1 MPNYRE
7 QTGEVGTYNNLKV
20 YVLHGGDFLRG
31 LAKNQLNY
39 TTIYCLKDFDPY
51 HKLLPDCMYAYMINK
66 DDPDNVYCL
75 GTMGNYGKV
84 NFKKNIDSCEKFAIT
99 RKSAPTPDISRN
111 PDATAADISRNP
123 DATAAIDDILSEIR
137 SWNTK
142 INYADYTKTVDAY
155 LEALA

>member
-20 YVLHGGDFLRG
+20 HVLHGGEFVKKLINKQVAYD
-31 LAKNQLNY
+31 
-39 TTIYCLKDFDPY
+39 TIYCLKDIDPY

-66 DDPDNVYCL
+66 DDPNNVYCL

-84 NFKKNIDSCEKFAIT
+84 NFKKNIGSCEKFALAN
-99 RKSAPTPDISRN
+99 KSAPTPDISRN
-111 PDATAADISRNP
+111 PDT
-123 DATAAIDDILSEIR
+123 TAAIDDILSEIR

>member
-7 QTGEVGTYNNLKV
+7 QTGEVGTYNGLKV
-20 YVLHGGDFLRG
+20 HVLHGGDFLRG
-31 LAKNQLNY
+31 LAKDQLNY

-66 DDPDNVYCL
+66 DDPNNVYCL

-84 NFKKNIDSCEKFAIT
+84 NFKKNIGSCEKFARSLT
-99 RKSAPTPDISRN
+99 HKSAPT
-111 PDATAADISRNP
+111 TDISRNP

>member
-7 QTGEVGTYNNLKV
+7 QTGEVGNYNGLKV
-20 YVLHGGDFLRG
+20 HVLHGGDFLRG
-31 LAKNQLNY
+31 LAKDQLNY

-66 DDPDNVYCL
+66 DDPNNVYCL

-111 PDATAADISRNP
+111 L

>member
-20 YVLHGGDFLRG
+20 HVLHGGEFVKKLINKQVAYD
-31 LAKNQLNY
+31 
-39 TTIYCLKDFDPY
+39 TIYCLKDIDPY

-99 RKSAPTPDISRN
+99 HKSAPT
-111 PDATAADISRNP
+111 TDISRNP

>member
-7 QTGEVGTYNNLKV
+7 QSGEVGTYNGLKV
-20 YVLHGGDFLRG
+20 HVLHGGDFLRG

-66 DDPDNVYCL
+66 DDTNNVYCL

-84 NFKKNIDSCEKFAIT
+84 NFKKNIGSCEKFAIT
-99 RKSAPTPDISRN
+99 QKSAPT
-111 PDATAADISRNP
+111 ADISRNP

-155 LEALA
+155 LEALT

>member
-7 QTGEVGTYNNLKV
+7 QSGEVGTYNNLKV
-20 YVLHGGDFLRG
+20 HVLHGGDFLRG

-66 DDPDNVYCL
+66 DDPNNVYCL

-111 PDATAADISRNP
+111 L

>member
-7 QTGEVGTYNNLKV
+7 QTGEVGTYNGLKV
-20 YVLHGGDFLRG
+20 HVLHGGEFVKKLINKQVAYD
-31 LAKNQLNY
+31 
-39 TTIYCLKDFDPY
+39 TIYCLKDIDPY

-66 DDPDNVYCL
+66 DDPNNVYCL

-84 NFKKNIDSCEKFAIT
+84 NFKKNIGSCEKFALT
-99 RKSAPTPDISRN
+99 NKSAPT
-111 PDATAADISRNP
+111 TDISRNP

>member
-20 YVLHGGDFLRG
+20 HVLHGGDFLRG

-99 RKSAPTPDISRN
+99 NKSAPTP
-111 PDATAADISRNP
+111 DISRNP

>member
-7 QTGEVGTYNNLKV
+7 QSGEVGTYNGLKV
-20 YVLHGGDFLRG
+20 HVLHGGDFLRG

-66 DDPDNVYCL
+66 DDPNNVYCL
-75 GTMGNYGKV
+75 GTMSNYGKV
-84 NFKKNIDSCEKFAIT
+84 KNFKKNIGSCEKFAIT
-99 RKSAPTPDISRN
+99 QKSAPT
-111 PDATAADISRNP
+111 ADISRNP

-142 INYADYTKTVDAY
+142 INYADYTKTVDKY

>member
-20 YVLHGGDFLRG
+20 NVLHGGDFLRG

-84 NFKKNIDSCEKFAIT
+84 NFKKNIGSCEKFALAN
-99 RKSAPTPDISRN
+99 KSAPTP
-111 PDATAADISRNP
+111 DISRNP

-142 INYADYTKTVDAY
+142 INYADYTKTVDKY

>member
-7 QTGEVGTYNNLKV
+7 QTGEVGTYNGLKV
-20 YVLHGGDFLRG
+20 HVLHGGDFLRG

-66 DDPDNVYCL
+66 DDPDNIYCL

-84 NFKKNIDSCEKFAIT
+84 NFKKNIAACEKFALT
-99 RKSAPTPDISRN
+99 NKSAPTP
-111 PDATAADISRNP
+111 DISRNP

>member
-7 QTGEVGTYNNLKV
+7 QTGEVGTYNGLKV
-20 YVLHGGDFLRG
+20 HVLHGGDFLRG

-66 DDPDNVYCL
+66 DDPNNVYCL

-84 NFKKNIDSCEKFAIT
+84 NFKKNTGSCEKFAIT

-111 PDATAADISRNP
+111 L

-142 INYADYTKTVDAY
+142 INYADYTKTVDKY

>member
-20 YVLHGGDFLRG
+20 NVLHGGDFLRG
-31 LAKNQLNY
+31 LAKDQLNY

-66 DDPDNVYCL
+66 DDPNNVYCL

-111 PDATAADISRNP
+111 PDT
-123 DATAAIDDILSEIR
+123 TAAIDDILSEIR

>member
-7 QTGEVGTYNNLKV
+7 QTGEVGSYNNLKV
-20 YVLHGGDFLRG
+20 YVLNGGDFLRG

-39 TTIYCLKDFDPY
+39 TIIYCLKDFDPY
-51 HKLLPDCMYAYMINK
+51 HKLLPDCMYAYMLNK
-66 DDPDNVYCL
+66 DDTNNVYCL
-75 GTMGNYGKV
+75 GTIGNYGKV
-84 NFKKNIDSCEKFAIT
+84 NFKKNIGSCEKFAIT
-99 RKSAPTPDISRN
+99 QKSAPT
-111 PDATAADISRNP
+111 TDISRNP

>member
-20 YVLHGGDFLRG
+20 NVLHGGDFLRG

-66 DDPDNVYCL
+66 DDPNNVYCL

-84 NFKKNIDSCEKFAIT
+84 NFKKNIDSCEKFALAN
-99 RKSAPTPDISRN
+99 KSAPTP
-111 PDATAADISRNP
+111 DISRNP

-142 INYADYTKTVDAY
+142 INYADYTKTVDKY

>member
-20 YVLHGGDFLRG
+20 NVLHGGDFLRG

-84 NFKKNIDSCEKFAIT
+84 NFKKNIAACEKFALT
-99 RKSAPTPDISRN
+99 NKSAPT
-111 PDATAADISRNP
+111 TDISRNP

>member
-7 QTGEVGTYNNLKV
+7 QSGEVGTYNNLKV
-20 YVLHGGDFLRG
+20 NVLHGGDFLRG

-84 NFKKNIDSCEKFAIT
+84 NFKKNIGSCEKFALT
-99 RKSAPTPDISRN
+99 NKSAPTP
-111 PDATAADISRNP
+111 DISRNP

-142 INYADYTKTVDAY
+142 INYADYTKTVDKY

>member
-7 QTGEVGTYNNLKV
+7 QTGEVGSYNNLKV
-20 YVLHGGDFLRG
+20 CVLHGGDFLRG

-66 DDPDNVYCL
+66 DDPNNVYCL

-84 NFKKNIDSCEKFAIT
+84 NFKKNIAACEKFAIT
-99 RKSAPTPDISRN
+99 HKPAPTTDISRN
-111 PDATAADISRNP
+111 PDT
-123 DATAAIDDILSEIR
+123 TAAIDDILSEIR

>member
-20 YVLHGGDFLRG
+20 YVLNGGDFLRG
-31 LAKNQLNY
+31 LAKDQLNY

-66 DDPDNVYCL
+66 DDPNNVYCL

-99 RKSAPTPDISRN
+99 HKSAPTP
-111 PDATAADISRNP
+111 DISRNP

>member
-20 YVLHGGDFLRG
+20 CVLHGGDFLRG
-31 LAKNQLNY
+31 LAKDQLNY

-66 DDPDNVYCL
+66 DDPNNVYCL

-84 NFKKNIDSCEKFAIT
+84 NFKKNIASCEKFT
-99 RKSAPTPDISRN
+99 RTLTNKSTPT
-111 PDATAADISRNP
+111 ADISRNP

>member
-7 QTGEVGTYNNLKV
+7 QTGEVGNYNGLKV
-20 YVLHGGDFLRG
+20 HVLHGGDFLRG

-66 DDPDNVYCL
+66 DDPNNVYCL

-84 NFKKNIDSCEKFAIT
+84 NFKKNIGSCEKFAIT
-99 RKSAPTPDISRN
+99 HKSAPT
-111 PDATAADISRNP
+111 ADISRNL

>member
-7 QTGEVGTYNNLKV
+7 QTGEVGTYNDLKV
-20 YVLHGGDFLRG
+20 HVLHGGDFLRG

-84 NFKKNIDSCEKFAIT
+84 NFKKNIGSCEKFAIT
-99 RKSAPTPDISRN
+99 RKSAPTP
-111 PDATAADISRNP
+111 DISRNP

-142 INYADYTKTVDAY
+142 INYADYTKTVDKY

>member
-20 YVLHGGDFLRG
+20 NVLHGGDFLRG

-66 DDPDNVYCL
+66 DDPNNVYCL

-84 NFKKNIDSCEKFAIT
+84 NFKKNIDSCEKFALAN
-99 RKSAPTPDISRN
+99 KSAPTPDISRN
-111 PDATAADISRNP
+111 S

>member
-20 YVLHGGDFLRG
+20 NVLHGGDFLRG

-84 NFKKNIDSCEKFAIT
+84 NFKKNIGSCEKFAIT
-99 RKSAPTPDISRN
+99 RKSAPT
-111 PDATAADISRNP
+111 ADVSRNP

>member
-20 YVLHGGDFLRG
+20 NVLHGGDFLRG
-31 LAKNQLNY
+31 IAKNQLNY

-66 DDPDNVYCL
+66 DDPNNVYCL

-84 NFKKNIDSCEKFAIT
+84 NFKKNIGSCEKFALAN
-99 RKSAPTPDISRN
+99 KSAPTP
-111 PDATAADISRNP
+111 DISRNP

>member
-20 YVLHGGDFLRG
+20 CVLHGGDFLRG
-31 LAKNQLNY
+31 LAKDQLNY

-66 DDPDNVYCL
+66 DDPNNVYCL

-84 NFKKNIDSCEKFAIT
+84 NFKKNIESCEKFARTLT
-99 RKSAPTPDISRN
+99 RKSAST
-111 PDATAADISRNP
+111 TDISRNP

>member
-20 YVLHGGDFLRG
+20 NVLHGGDFLRG
-31 LAKNQLNY
+31 LAKDQLNY

-66 DDPDNVYCL
+66 DDPDNIYCL

-84 NFKKNIDSCEKFAIT
+84 NFKKNINSCEKFTIT
-99 RKSAPTPDISRN
+99 RKSAPTP
-111 PDATAADISRNP
+111 DISRNP

>member
-7 QTGEVGTYNNLKV
+7 QTGEVGTYNGLKV
-20 YVLHGGDFLRG
+20 HVLHGGNFLRG

-99 RKSAPTPDISRN
+99 NKSAKSAPTPDISRN
-111 PDATAADISRNP
+111 L

>member
-7 QTGEVGTYNNLKV
+7 QTGEVGTYNGLKV
-20 YVLHGGDFLRG
+20 HVLHGGDFLRG

-66 DDPDNVYCL
+66 DDPDNIYCL

-84 NFKKNIDSCEKFAIT
+84 NFKKNIGSCEKFAIT
-99 RKSAPTPDISRN
+99 RKSAPTP
-111 PDATAADISRNP
+111 DISRNP

-142 INYADYTKTVDAY
+142 INYADYTKTVDKY

>member
-66 DDPDNVYCL
+66 DDTNNVYCL

-84 NFKKNIDSCEKFAIT
+84 NFKKNIGSCEKFAIT
-99 RKSAPTPDISRN
+99 HKSAPT
-111 PDATAADISRNP
+111 ADISRNP

-155 LEALA
+155 LEALT

>member
-20 YVLHGGDFLRG
+20 NVLHGGEFVKKLINKQVAYD
-31 LAKNQLNY
+31 
-39 TTIYCLKDFDPY
+39 TIYCLKDIDPY

-66 DDPDNVYCL
+66 DDPNNVYCL

-84 NFKKNIDSCEKFAIT
+84 NFKKNIGSCEKFALAN
-99 RKSAPTPDISRN
+99 KSAPTP
-111 PDATAADISRNP
+111 DISRNP

>member
-7 QTGEVGTYNNLKV
+7 QTGEVGTYNGLKV
-20 YVLHGGDFLRG
+20 HVLHGGDFLRG

-66 DDPDNVYCL
+66 DDPDNIYCL

-84 NFKKNIDSCEKFAIT
+84 NFKKNIGSCEKFALAN
-99 RKSAPTPDISRN
+99 KSAPTPDISRN
-111 PDATAADISRNP
+111 L

>member
-7 QTGEVGTYNNLKV
+7 QTGEVGTYNGLKV
-20 YVLHGGDFLRG
+20 NVLHGGDFLRG
-31 LAKNQLNY
+31 LAKGQLNY
-39 TTIYCLKDFDPY
+39 TTIYCLKDFDSY

-84 NFKKNIDSCEKFAIT
+84 NFKKNIGSCEKFAIT
-99 RKSAPTPDISRN
+99 HKSAPTPDISRN
-111 PDATAADISRNP
+111 PDT
-123 DATAAIDDILSEIR
+123 TAAIDDILSEIR

>member
-7 QTGEVGTYNNLKV
+7 QSGEVGTYNGLKV
-20 YVLHGGDFLRG
+20 HVLHGGDFLRG
-31 LAKNQLNY
+31 LAKDQLNY

-66 DDPDNVYCL
+66 DDTNNVYCL

-84 NFKKNIDSCEKFAIT
+84 NFKKNIGSCEKFAIT
-99 RKSAPTPDISRN
+99 HKSAPT
-111 PDATAADISRNP
+111 ADISKNL

>member
-7 QTGEVGTYNNLKV
+7 QTGEVGTYNGLKV
-20 YVLHGGDFLRG
+20 HVLHGGDFLRG
-31 LAKNQLNY
+31 IAKNQLNY

-84 NFKKNIDSCEKFAIT
+84 NFKKNIGLCEKFAIT
-99 RKSAPTPDISRN
+99 HKPAPTTDISRN
-111 PDATAADISRNP
+111 PDT
-123 DATAAIDDILSEIR
+123 TAAIDDILSEIR

>member
-20 YVLHGGDFLRG
+20 NVLHGGDFLRG

-99 RKSAPTPDISRN
+99 HKPAP
-111 PDATAADISRNP
+111 ATDISRNP

-142 INYADYTKTVDAY
+142 INYADYTKTVDKY

>member
-7 QTGEVGTYNNLKV
+7 QTGEVGTYNGLKV
-20 YVLHGGDFLRG
+20 HVLHGGDFLRG

-66 DDPDNVYCL
+66 DDPNNVYCL

-84 NFKKNIDSCEKFAIT
+84 NFKKNIAACEKFALT
-99 RKSAPTPDISRN
+99 NKSAPTAN
-111 PDATAADISRNP
+111 ISRNP

>member
-7 QTGEVGTYNNLKV
+7 QTGEVGTYNGLKV
-20 YVLHGGDFLRG
+20 NVLHGGDFLRG
-31 LAKNQLNY
+31 LAKGQLNY

-84 NFKKNIDSCEKFAIT
+84 NFKKNIGSCEKFALT
-99 RKSAPTPDISRN
+99 NKSAPTP
-111 PDATAADISRNP
+111 DISRNP

>member
-7 QTGEVGTYNNLKV
+7 QTGEVGTYNGLKV
-20 YVLHGGDFLRG
+20 HVLHGGDFLRG

-39 TTIYCLKDFDPY
+39 TTIYCLKDFYPY

-66 DDPDNVYCL
+66 DDPDNIYCL

-84 NFKKNIDSCEKFAIT
+84 NFKKNIGSCEKFALAN
-99 RKSAPTPDISRN
+99 KSAPTP
-111 PDATAADISRNP
+111 DISRNP